1 MGEVNLS
8 WDSFVQNIT
17 DSLKTFSE
25 ENLLTDVTL
34 VSSDLTEVA
43 AHKLVL
49 CSASPVLREIIVRS
63 GKTRPLLYLRGVK
76 HNTLKSLLQFVYEG
90 KTSLAKEDLNDLVEV
105 AVDLEI
111 KDFFKG
117 DTQEEKSEERVVE
130 NKNIKQNKGRKK
142 GRVRKNKT
150 KQKIEEPTTE
160 IYPKQEDTGD
170 SLNRINCNKCDH
182 ISNSVSAA
190 KYHMRVKHSNILHQ
204 CEYCHKTF
212 SDRSTLVK
220 HQAAL
225 HEGVRYPCTQCHYKA
240 TQKGSLREHILAI
253 HKGIRHQCPFC
264 HQTCY
269 SAGILKKH
277 ISRIHHNE
285 KDMSTDEAII
295 EK

>member
-63 GKTRPLLYLRGVK
+63 GQTRPLLYLRGVK
-76 HNTLKSLLQFVYEG
+76 HNTLKSLLQFLYEG

-111 KDFFKG
+111 KDFFKEN
-117 DTQEEKSEERVVE
+117 TRKEKSEEKAVE

-150 KQKIEEPTTE
+150 KPKIEEPTV
-160 IYPKQEDTGD
+160 
-170 SLNRINCNKCDH
+170 NCNKCDH

-204 CEYCHKTF
+204 CQYCHKTF

-285 KDMSTDEAII
+285 KDMFTDEAII
-295 EK
+295 EE